1 MKKLFYLSLTITL
14 FSCSTTQT
22 TIPEK
27 LDSIHI
33 ENAKKFAFSQF
44 ESCRTGNYIPIT
56 TAIATPW
63 LSRELTAEVM
73 KESCVKINERFGTLV
88 ELKIEQTLIYKKT
101 LIYRFKATYTKIEHH
116 PEIRVYSNLDNKY
129 SGLILK
135 PEYLEKYTPYKPE
148 TSI

>member
-1 MKKLFYLSLTITL
+1 ML
-14 FSCSTTQT
+14 FSCSSTQT
-22 TIPEK
+22 TIPDK
-27 LDSIHI
+27 LDATQIA
-33 ENAKKFAFSQF
+33 NAKQFAFSQF

-56 TAIATPW
+56 TEIATPW
-63 LSRELTAEVM
+63 LSREYTLAVM
-73 KESCVKINERFGTLV
+73 KESCVKINETFGTLV

-116 PEIRVYSNLDNKY
+116 PEIRVYSTLDNKY

-148 TSI
+148 TKI